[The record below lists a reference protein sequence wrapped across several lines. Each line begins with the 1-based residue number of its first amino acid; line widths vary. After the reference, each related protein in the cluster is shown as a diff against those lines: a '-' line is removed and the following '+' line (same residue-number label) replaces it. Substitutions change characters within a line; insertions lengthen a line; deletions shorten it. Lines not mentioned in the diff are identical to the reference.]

1 MDVTDFI
8 KMNGAG
14 NDFVVLDLR
23 VAESEGS
30 AARSAVRPSAEQAAA
45 IADRHRGVGCDQVI
59 LIEPSDTGLADA
71 ELIFLNSDG
80 SESGACGNGTRC
92 VADLLMNEM
101 GENAISL
108 ETQHGVL
115 DCDRDADG
123 VVTVDMGRAKTDWR
137 DIPLAEPRDTLHLA
151 IGEGPLS
158 DPAGTSMG
166 NPHATFFVDDAMA
179 IEIETLG
186 PKLEHD
192 RLFPERANIGVA
204 EMRGRTA
211 MRLRVWERGAGLT
224 LACGSGGCAAVVS
237 AVRRGLAERRIA
249 VEVDGGTLVIE
260 WLENGH
266 VLMSGPTAIA
276 FRGTLDPAL
285 LKV

>member
-1 MDVTDFI
+1 MDVRDFI

-23 VAESEGS
+23 AAETAGSEP
-30 AARSAVRPSAEQAAA
+30 RKAVRPSAEVAAR
-45 IADRHRGVGCDQVI
+45 IADRHLGVGCDQLI

-71 ELIFLNSDG
+71 QLVFLNADG

-92 VADLLMNEM
+92 AADLLMTET
-101 GENAISL
+101 GSDAISL
-108 ETQHGVL
+108 ETLHGVL
-115 DCDRDADG
+115 DCDRSADG
-123 VVTVDMGRAKTDWR
+123 VVTVDMGRAKIDWR

-166 NPHATFFVDDAMA
+166 NPHATFFVEDVAAVPIDR
-179 IEIETLG
+179 LG
-186 PKLEHD
+186 PKLERHK
-192 RLFPERANIGVA
+192 LFPERANIGVV
-204 EMRGRTA
+204 EMRGRED
-211 MRLRVWERGAGLT
+211 MRLRVWERGSGLT
-224 LACGSGGCAAVVS
+224 LACGSGACAAVVS
-237 AVRRGLAERRIA
+237 AVRRGLAERRVM

-285 LKV
+285 LTV

>member
-1 MDVTDFI
+1 MDVRDFI

-23 VAESEGS
+23 LAESTGPEP
-30 AARSAVRPSAEQAAA
+30 RKAVRPSAEVAAR
-45 IADRHRGVGCDQVI
+45 IADRHLGVGCDQLI

-71 ELIFLNSDG
+71 QLVFLNADG

-92 VADLLMNEM
+92 AADLLMTET
-101 GENAISL
+101 GSDAISL
-108 ETQHGVL
+108 ETLHGVL
-115 DCDRDADG
+115 DCDRSADG
-123 VVTVDMGRAKTDWR
+123 GVTVDMGRAKIDWR

-151 IGEGPLS
+151 IGEGSLS

-166 NPHATFFVDDAMA
+166 NPHATFFVEDVAAVPIDR
-179 IEIETLG
+179 LG
-186 PKLEHD
+186 PKLERHK
-192 RLFPERANIGVA
+192 LFPERANIGVA
-204 EMRGRTA
+204 EMRGRED
-211 MRLRVWERGAGLT
+211 MRLRVWERGSGLT
-224 LACGSGGCAAVVS
+224 LACGSGACAAVVS
-237 AVRRGLAERRIA
+237 AVRRGLAERRVT

-285 LKV
+285 LTV